1 MYIYDYM
8 LLFGW
13 FWWLET
19 LCKINRMREMV
30 SLDLSKEIEKDVFR
44 LVTSVG
50 QRETS
55 ESLWGIEN
63 QTFRALYWAT
73 ETLRWARSITK
84 SMTRVPHTARTRIVD
99 SITVD
104 NFFFILHS
112 WQDEKHLSLSLCI
125 LTWKF
130 QIADLM
136 KMLFFC
142 LVIPTSFLSNNKLK
156 ILPDGLFNS
165 LSKLTHLWVK

>member
-1 MYIYDYM
+1 MFFVLSRACNKEK
-8 LLFGW
+8 LLSPYEE
-13 FWWLET
+13 L
-19 LCKINRMREMV
+19 KIRP
-30 SLDLSKEIEKDVFR
+30 
-44 LVTSVG
+44 
-50 QRETS
+50 S
-55 ESLWGIEN
+55 E
-63 QTFRALYWAT
+63 LYT
-73 ETLRWARSITK
+73 ETLRWVRSITK
-84 SMTRVPHTARTRIVD
+84 SMTRVLHTARTRIVD
-99 SITVD
+99 SVTVD

-142 LVIPTSFLSNNKLK
+142 LVIPTSLLSNNKLK
-156 ILPDGLFNS
+156 SLPDGLFNS

>member
-1 MYIYDYM
+1 MFFVLSRACNKEK
-8 LLFGW
+8 LLSPYEE
-13 FWWLET
+13 L
-19 LCKINRMREMV
+19 KIRP
-30 SLDLSKEIEKDVFR
+30 
-44 LVTSVG
+44 
-50 QRETS
+50 S
-55 ESLWGIEN
+55 E
-63 QTFRALYWAT
+63 LYT

-84 SMTRVPHTARTRIVD
+84 SMTRVLHTARTRNVD
-99 SITVD
+99 SFTVD

-142 LVIPTSFLSNNKLK
+142 LVIPTSLLSNNKLK
-156 ILPDGLFNS
+156 SLPDGLFNS
-165 LSKLTHLWVK
+165 LSKLTYL

>member
-1 MYIYDYM
+1 MFFVLSRACNKEK
-8 LLFGW
+8 LLSPYEE
-13 FWWLET
+13 L
-19 LCKINRMREMV
+19 KIRP
-30 SLDLSKEIEKDVFR
+30 
-44 LVTSVG
+44 
-50 QRETS
+50 S
-55 ESLWGIEN
+55 E
-63 QTFRALYWAT
+63 LYT

-84 SMTRVPHTARTRIVD
+84 SITRVLHTARTRNVD
-99 SITVD
+99 SVTVD

-142 LVIPTSFLSNNKLK
+142 LVIPTSLLSNNKLK
-156 ILPDGLFNS
+156 SLPDGLFNS

>member
-1 MYIYDYM
+1 MFFVLSRACNKEKLLSPYDE
-8 LLFGW
+8 L
-13 FWWLET
+13 
-19 LCKINRMREMV
+19 KIRP
-30 SLDLSKEIEKDVFR
+30 
-44 LVTSVG
+44 
-50 QRETS
+50 S
-55 ESLWGIEN
+55 E
-63 QTFRALYWAT
+63 LYT

-84 SMTRVPHTARTRIVD
+84 SMTRVLHTARTRNVD
-99 SITVD
+99 SVTVD

-142 LVIPTSFLSNNKLK
+142 LVIPTSLLSNNKLK
-156 ILPDGLFNS
+156 SLPDGLFNS

>member
-1 MYIYDYM
+1 MYIYDYV

-13 FWWLET
+13 FWWPAT
-19 LCKINRMREMV
+19 LCTVNRIGEKV
-30 SLDLSKEIEKDVFR
+30 SFDLGKEIEKDVFR

-50 QRETS
+50 QRKNFWVPMRNWTS
-55 ESLWGIEN
+55 DLQS
-63 QTFRALYWAT
+63 
-73 ETLRWARSITK
+73 SITEPQRLYHEVHM
-84 SMTRVPHTARTRIVD
+84 SRVLHTARTRNVD
-99 SITVD
+99 SVTAD
-104 NFFFILHS
+104 NFFFIPIS

-142 LVIPTSFLSNNKLK
+142 LVIPTSLLSNNKLK
-156 ILPDGLFNS
+156 SLPDGLFNS